1 MNGSTEII
9 KKKMKNYLKLIL
21 VIVAHS
27 LFYNAFSQ
35 PTQNII
41 EQNVKGI
48 YNQYSQMIGGASY
61 DIKKIKVIE
70 IKEVKNDTFVVK
82 VIVKGTTKN
91 YTIAN
96 DKRRKFVENLVFKYY
111 LNSKNEW
118 DYIIDNDPRKRN
130 H

>member
-1 MNGSTEII
+1 MSGSIGII
-9 KKKMKNYLKLIL
+9 NKKMKKYIKLIL

-27 LFYNAFSQ
+27 LFCNAFSQ
-35 PTQNII
+35 PSKSII
-41 EQNVKGI
+41 EQNVKWI
-48 YNQYSQMIGGASY
+48 YNQYSQMTGGASY

-70 IKEVKNDTFVVK
+70 IKEVKDDTFVVK
-82 VIVKGTTKN
+82 VIVKGTSKN

-118 DYIIDNDPRKRN
+118 DYTTDNDPRKRN
-130 H
+130 N